1 MKTKKKP
8 QPHRHPVIS
17 SERSESRDLTPS
29 KRISLHPKK
38 SYRYLLNY
46 TSLVAICLFFIFS
59 PVVGK
64 PKGVTKPVVKAAFI
78 SEPLTPISQGKT
90 APALTAKG
98 VFVMDLDTGTVLY
111 DKNPHLQLKPA
122 SLTKIMTS
130 LVAIDYFNPDT
141 VLKVKNGQNS
151 VGNTAKLLKGDQ
163 FNASDVIYA
172 LLVPSGNDAAVTL
185 AENYP
190 GGYRAY
196 VERMNQKAAEL
207 GLKNTHFVNV
217 SGIESPNH
225 YTTAFDIAMIARSAL
240 SRLQFSSVVSTKN
253 ITIKSL
259 KGNLYPLATTNLL
272 LGRPDILGVKTGW
285 TPEAGEC
292 LVILTNRDGHAVLVS
307 LLGSKDRFGESKKLI
322 EWAYSN
328 YSWK

>member
-1 MKTKKKP
+1 MKKKKHQKHQTKKLP
-8 QPHRHPVIS
+8 PPRFFFN
-17 SERSESRDLTPS
+17 L
-29 KRISLHPKK
+29 ISL
-38 SYRYLLNY
+38 
-46 TSLVAICLFFIFS
+46 VIIALFFVFS

-64 PKGVTKPVVKAAFI
+64 PKGTTKPVVKAAFVK
-78 SEPLTPISQGKT
+78 EPLTPVSQGIG
-90 APALTAKG
+90 APTLTAKG
-98 VFVMDLDTGTVLY
+98 VFVMDLESGTVLF

-151 VGNTAKLLKGDQ
+151 VGNTAKLLKGDE

-196 VERMNQKAAEL
+196 VEKMNQKVAEL

-225 YTTAFDIAMIARSAL
+225 FTTAYDMAIIARSAL
-240 SRLQFSSVVSTKN
+240 NRHTFANVVSTKN

-259 KGNLYPLATTNLL
+259 KGNLYPLSTTNLL
-272 LGRPDILGVKTGW
+272 LERPDVLGVKTGW

-292 LVILTNRDGHAVLVS
+292 LVILATRDGHKILIS
-307 LLGSKDRFGESKKLI
+307 LLGSQDRFGESKKI
-322 EWAYSN
+322 IDWTFSN
-328 YSWK
+328 YTWI